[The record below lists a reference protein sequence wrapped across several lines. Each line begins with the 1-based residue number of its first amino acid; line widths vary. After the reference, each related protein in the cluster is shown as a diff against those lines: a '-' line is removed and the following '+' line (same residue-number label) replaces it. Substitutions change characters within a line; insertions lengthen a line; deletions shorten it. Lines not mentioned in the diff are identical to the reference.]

1 MLQTVRDACRF
12 DPNAIDYA
20 LSEQIESL
28 EDLIGQDVGEAQ
40 AFFAKTYVTG
50 GMRTLLRQGLQRLA
64 GASGQAVFEMKQ
76 AMGGGKTHSMLALGY
91 LSANPSLANLVP
103 PGITSGFRPVQ
114 ARVVAISGR
123 SVSRD
128 KHLWGDVAEQ
138 LGKADQFAEFFKGA
152 PKAPNEKDWVALIG
166 DQPTLILLDELPPYY
181 GYAVT
186 QSVGGG
192 TLAEV
197 ATYALSNLRSA
208 ALKLKRLCVVVSNLS
223 GKLPGRDAAAL
234 RPHPEGGR
242 QPPAGGGTPGQG
254 DHARRTR
261 NRRNLPHP
269 ADPPDD
275 GATGPEGR
283 RRCRVRVLERDL
295 GRREGQVLREVR

>member
-1 MLQTVRDACRF
+1 MGLGMQTIRDGCQF
-12 DPNAIDYA
+12 DPKAIDYA

-28 EDLIGQDVGEAQ
+28 EDLAGHDAGKAE

-64 GASGQAVFEMKQ
+64 GVSGQAVFEMKQ

-91 LSANPSLANLVP
+91 LSANPALTNLVSP
-103 PGITSGFRPVQ
+103 DITSGFKPVQ

-152 PKAPNEKDWVALIG
+152 PKAPNEKDWVALI
-166 DQPTLILLDELPPYY
+166 DDEPTLILLDDIPPYF

-186 QSVGGG
+186 QPVGGG

-197 ATYALSNLRSA
+197 ATYALSNLLSA
-208 ALKLKRLCVVVSNLS
+208 ALKLKRLCIVVSNLS
-223 GKLPGRDAAAL
+223 GSY
-234 RPHPEGGR
+234 
-242 QPPAGGGTPGQG
+242 Q
-254 DHARRTR
+254 
-261 NRRNLPHP
+261 
-269 ADPPDD
+269 
-275 GATGPEGR
+275 GATHQ
-283 RRCRVRVLERDL
+283 LSAL
-295 GRREGQVLREVR
+295 I